1 MGELV
6 EALVAALGH
15 PREGGVTGLATGRR
29 AVALRP
35 GDDGRAPWRVDL
47 DDGTG
52 IAADAVILALPAPAA
67 AALAAPVAPRAA
79 AVLAAVTHASTA
91 IVTLA
96 FPDRALPRP
105 LDGYGF
111 VVPAGEG
118 RPLTAC
124 TFSSAKFP
132 GRAPEGH
139 SLLRAFLGGPG
150 RDGVLA
156 GDDTE
161 LVATARRELGEI
173 LGAGAE
179 PLFAVV
185 HRHPRATPRLEVGH
199 GARVAEAEAA
209 LPPGLH
215 FAGAAY
221 RGIGLPDCVASGRS
235 AAAAVLAAAG

>member
-1 MGELV
+1 
-6 EALVAALGH
+6 
-15 PREGGVTGLATGRR
+15 
-29 AVALRP
+29 
-35 GDDGRAPWRVDL
+35 
-47 DDGTG
+47 
-52 IAADAVILALPAPAA
+52 
-67 AALAAPVAPRAA
+67 
-79 AVLAAVTHASTA
+79 
-91 IVTLA
+91 
-96 FPDRALPRP
+96 
-105 LDGYGF
+105 
-111 VVPAGEG
+111 
-118 RPLTAC
+118 
-124 TFSSAKFP
+124 
-132 GRAPEGH
+132 
-139 SLLRAFLGGPG
+139 
-150 RDGVLA
+150 VLA